1 MARRVV
7 VTGLGAVSPV
17 GNDVPTM
24 WKNMLDGVN
33 GIETITAFDTSDLKV
48 HIAGTVKNF
57 EPEKY
62 FEKREAKKLDV
73 YCQYAI
79 AAAQEA
85 VDDSGILGKID
96 ENRFG
101 VYIGAGIGG
110 LNTFINNTINLE
122 NGGPRKV
129 SPFFIPMMIG
139 NIATGN
145 VAIRFNAKG
154 VSLSVMS
161 ACATGTNSIGEAF
174 HAIKDGYADAIIAG
188 GAEAVVARLTIVG
201 FQNMKALSTQRLAA
215 RRSTLSS
222 QATET
227 PATRTMLPLPIPR
240 ARDLREQSRSR
251 SRRRTS
257 QTTLRFTSTPTAPRP
272 TSTTSPRLWR

>member
-96 ENRFG
+96 ET
-101 VYIGAGIGG
+101 
-110 LNTFINNTINLE
+110 LKT
-122 NGGPRKV
+122 
-129 SPFFIPMMIG
+129 
-139 NIATGN
+139 
-145 VAIRFNAKG
+145 
-154 VSLSVMS
+154 
-161 ACATGTNSIGEAF
+161 
-174 HAIKDGYADAIIAG
+174 
-188 GAEAVVARLTIVG
+188 AV
-201 FQNMKALSTQRLAA
+201 
-215 RRSTLSS
+215 
-222 QATET
+222 
-227 PATRTMLPLPIPR
+227 R
-240 ARDLREQSRSR
+240 ARYLRSSFR
-251 SRRRTS
+251 
-257 QTTLRFTSTPTAPRP
+257 
-272 TSTTSPRLWR
+272 